1 MNKKKPTL
9 PPELFTLLSTYN
21 FPGNVRELKA
31 MVYDAVAQHK
41 GGVMSMESFKKAIG
55 NKASNQVGILSA
67 EKKTIALSYT
77 FSRFPTFKE
86 TEDYLIEEAMKISKG
101 NQTIA
106 ASLLGI
112 TRQGLYKRLR
122 KEK

>member
-1 MNKKKPTL
+1 
-9 PPELFTLLSTYN
+9 
-21 FPGNVRELKA
+21 
-31 MVYDAVAQHK
+31 
-41 GGVMSMESFKKAIG
+41 
-55 NKASNQVGILSA
+55 
-67 EKKTIALSYT
+67 
-77 FSRFPTFKE
+77 
-86 TEDYLIEEAMKISKG
+86 MKISKG